1 MQNNTPYRINIG
13 CGMSPTANWLNFD
26 NSLSLRLSKY
36 PALIGLL
43 KSLNLLRQTQIDFI
57 HFCQHENIYWAD
69 VTKKIPLPDASVEII
84 YSSHMLEHL
93 DKGEVAKFF
102 IEVKR
107 ILVKG
112 GILRLAIPDLEKLID
127 SYNKNRDAENF
138 MDSLNICKPRPK
150 SLQDRVRALA
160 VGSRHHQWL
169 YDTYSLSALLFE
181 NGFSQVKSLEIGETL
196 IPNPGYLN
204 LHEDAGSSMYIEAI
218 L

>member
-36 PALIGLL
+36 PTLVSLL
-43 KSLNLLRQTQIDFI
+43 RSLNLLRQTQIDFI
-57 HFCQHENIYWAD
+57 SFCQHSNIYWAD

-93 DKGEVAKFF
+93 DKGEVDKFF
-102 IEVKR
+102 LEVKR

-112 GILRLAIPDLEKLID
+112 GIIRLAIPDLEKLIN
-127 SYNKNRDAENF
+127 SYNQNKDAEDF
-138 MDSLNICKPRPK
+138 MESLNICKPRPK
-150 SLQDRVRALA
+150 SIQDKIRILA

-169 YDTYSLSALLFE
+169 YDANSLTRLLLQ
-181 NGFSQVKSLEIGETL
+181 NGFSQVKSLEIGNTL
-196 IPNPGYLN
+196 IPNPGDLDLY
-204 LHEDAGSSMYIEAI
+204 EDAGASMYIEAI